1 MKNFMKSVD
10 IFGKPCYNVKK
21 YFTKDADKFLF
32 VSFFIFINW
41 NRGDRNVVFR
51 KNNVK

>member
-21 YFTKDADKFLF
+21 YFTKDADNFYLCLFLF
-32 VSFFIFINW
+32 FIKR